1 MILQSQIAILHQRRL
16 GRQAKFIKK
25 NMLSKLR
32 WRKSNKKWRQSNRMQ
47 HFAER
52 VNRLY
57 FSIVLIITTVALG
70 IVGFMMIESY
80 SFLEAFYMT
89 IITLSTVGYT
99 EVRPL
104 TDNGRI
110 FASLLI
116 ITNIGIF
123 TYAIS
128 VLSSFIIEGDLKQ
141 IWNYYNMHKQI
152 EQLSNH
158 IIICG
163 YGRYGAEVAR
173 NLDKQDVDVV
183 VIEVEQNI
191 TNEIYEKTKV
201 LCIEGD
207 ATHDEILEAA
217 GIRTAKAL
225 ISTLADDTDNVFVVL
240 SARQLNPKLRIVSR
254 AINSKSESKLKLAG
268 ANEVIMPERIGGF
281 YMANLVGKP
290 DLVEFFTTVSAEI
303 EDGVY
308 LEEIDFGI
316 LPKHYINKTI
326 RELNI
331 RSETGTNVIALKKA
345 NGEYIINPSPDML
358 IESQMHLIVLGSRKQ
373 IKQFKEFWKKQEHER
388 K

>member
-1 MILQSQIAILHQRRL
+1 
-16 GRQAKFIKK
+16 
-25 NMLSKLR
+25 MLSKLR
-32 WRKSNKKWRQSNRMQ
+32 WRKSKNKWRKSNRMQ

-57 FSIVLIITTVALG
+57 FSFVLIITTVALG
-70 IVGFMMIESY
+70 ISGFMLIEHY
-80 SFLEAFYMT
+80 NFVEAFYMT

-128 VLSSFIIEGDLKQ
+128 VLSSFVVEGDLKQ
-141 IWNYYNMHKQI
+141 IWKHYYMNKEI

-163 YGRYGAEVAR
+163 FGRYGAEVAR
-173 NLDKQDVDVV
+173 NLSKQDVNV
-183 VIEVEQNI
+183 VIIETDQTV
-191 TNEIYEKTKV
+191 TSEIYEKTKF

-207 ATHDEILEAA
+207 ATHDEVLEEA
-217 GIRTAKAL
+217 GIRSAKAL
-225 ISTLADDTDNVFVVL
+225 ISTLADDSDNVFVVL
-240 SARQLNPKLRIVSR
+240 TARQINPKLRIVSR
-254 AINSKSESKLKLAG
+254 AIHPKSESKLKLAG

-303 EDGVY
+303 ENGVY
-308 LEEIDFGI
+308 LEEIDFDT
-316 LPKHYINKTI
+316 LPTYYLNKTI
-326 RELNI
+326 KELNI
-331 RSETGTNVIALKKA
+331 RKETGTNVIALKKA
-345 NGEYIINPSPDML
+345 NGEYIINPSPDMV

-373 IKQFKEFWKKQEHER
+373 IKLFKDFWEKQEQENR
-388 K
+388 